1 MSSTLV
7 QFRCDSEL
15 KEKTTALYESL
26 GLDLPSAFR
35 LFMKRSLQVQGL
47 PFEVS
52 TKVPYLRSI
61 EDMTGKEFDNMLAQ
75 GYQEALAGKGRPARD
90 VFNDLERKYGL

>member
-7 QFRCDSEL
+7 QFRCDGEL

-47 PFEVS
+47 PFAVNA
-52 TKVPYLRSI
+52 KVPYIRPI
-61 EDMTGKEFDNMLAQ
+61 EDMSGEEFDNMLAQ

>member
-1 MSSTLV
+1 MSKQMKAYKEDIQMGSTLV

-35 LFMKRSLQVQGL
+35 LFMKIFFSTFTLKNIQRLSTSSA
-47 PFEVS
+47 EVIAAE
-52 TKVPYLRSI
+52 KKFILFP
-61 EDMTGKEFDNMLAQ
+61 TGFL
-75 GYQEALAGKGRPARD
+75 L
-90 VFNDLERKYGL
+90 